1 MNIHK
6 YLSDAN
12 SLDAQ
17 PGCLFTIRPQT
28 KTKEKIANSRVR
40 IEKL

>member
-17 PGCLFTIRPQT
+17 PGCLFTIRPQ
-28 KTKEKIANSRVR
+28 KKKKNANSRVR